1 MDTATQA
8 GAKTAESA
16 EFQHSRGMSPAEIAY
31 MRGPKEPAAGSVPRS
46 TSKYLN
52 SVLFKEAFATMSL
65 RRFGKDVANTYDIP
79 DMSRGI
85 RDVTDYAEAARLVA
99 EERDNNPVFARW
111 LDERRG
117 LGIDLPRMEKCA
129 PGTLGKVLHEFIV
142 SSGMEMIFINNYE
155 AKNDL
160 DYFMRQMGHTHD
172 IQHLVTGFGP
182 NIAGEIAL
190 STMNLRSFPR
200 FMSAALAHHANV
212 ANSFVTSASFSR
224 TLFNYPDGVEMLF
237 DALKLGIEAGEKV
250 KQPLFMIDY
259 STYFD
264 WRLEDITADLGFERG
279 PGDAWFISEEIM
291 AG

>member
-1 MDTATQA
+1 MDTGAQA
-8 GAKTAESA
+8 AAKTAGAA
-16 EFQHSRGMSPAEIAY
+16 EFEHARGMSPAEIAY

-52 SVLFKEAFATMSL
+52 SVLFREAFMTMCL

-99 EERDNNPVFARW
+99 EERARNLVFAEW
-111 LDERRG
+111 LDARRG
-117 LGIDLPRMEKCA
+117 LGDDLPRMAQCA
-129 PGTLGKVLHEFIV
+129 PGALGKILHEFIV
-142 SSGMEMIFINNYE
+142 SSGMEMLFINNYE
-155 AKNDL
+155 ARNDH
-160 DYFMRQMGHTHD
+160 DYLMRQIGHTHD

-200 FMSAALAHHANV
+200 FVSAELAHYMNV

-224 TLFNYPDGVEMLF
+224 TLFNYPNGVEMMF
-237 DALKLGIEAGEKV
+237 DALKLGVEAGAKV

-259 STYFD
+259 LRYFD
-264 WRLEDITADLGFERG
+264 WGLEDITADLGFDRG
-279 PGDAWFISEEIM
+279 PEDAWFISEETM